1 MMNSYTRGHH
11 WGARLRQLG
20 LTALLLGGATV
31 AAQAQ
36 GISYT
41 TTSASNTTSTFTDLG
56 TTGTAITTANSDDA
70 NSTAQNIG
78 FTFSYNGVSFTQF
91 VLNTNGLIRLG
102 ADAPSAANMFLQNE
116 TPATNPVGVDPVTS
130 TNAAN
135 VNLLMP
141 FNFDLEAGTGASPGA
156 GIAEYR
162 VVTTGT
168 SPNQVC
174 TIQWKN
180 VHDKAA
186 TNASQ
191 YGSLTFQLKL
201 YEGTNRIEFV
211 YSPATAAATGTE
223 IGRYATV
230 GLKGLGS
237 ATGQVLLASKNPSA
251 TPWSGASFVS
261 VTNARFFFR
270 RTVGPDAGRTFR
282 FQLAPANDAA
292 VNAIYTLGKLPIPSA
307 LPSNTIQVAIQNAG
321 STTLTN
327 LPVTLA
333 VTGANTFGSTQTVA
347 TLAAG
352 ASTLVS
358 FPYPT
363 TLVAGTN
370 NLTASV
376 PADAILTNNSATWQQ
391 EVNTTATFSYV
402 PSNQPEPTTAFG
414 AGTAGLIFA
423 NRYTT
428 STLAAVATVRVYIGD
443 ASAVGKTV
451 AGVVLTPAGVILA
464 RSADYVVQA
473 GDVNTYKAFT
483 IPAPPTIAAGGSFL
497 AGLAQL
503 AYTGTQYFPLGVQTE
518 LPTRAG
524 TYYTLPVAG
533 GTPADAAANGVR
545 FMIEAQ
551 TTAPVPVSDASVAN
565 VYTLGKI
572 ITPPGLP
579 HAVQARITNT
589 GNQPLTN
596 VPVTLTVA
604 GANTFTNTQT
614 VATLAAGASTT
625 VTFASYPATL
635 ALGTNIVTVTLPAD
649 ANPNNNSLAVQQLI
663 NTTRQSYIAPN
674 ETAPTSALGQGTAA
688 GILAVK
694 FTASSPLYISSVSD
708 YILNTTSS
716 PVGRTMYAVILS
728 STGAILGRSADYVV
742 TTADLNAVK
751 TLDLTTP
758 VTVPAGDYYVGIA
771 QPASTSAFY
780 PVGLIAETPT
790 RTGAFFAFELEGG
803 APEDLGSLN
812 FGRFMIEAV
821 SVVPPACSGPTAL
834 AASNITATGA
844 TITFTPPASGAASYE
859 LIYGPTG
866 FDPTAGGTTVA
877 VTGSPF
883 TLTGLSA
890 ATTYQVYVRSVCT
903 GGGYSAYAGP
913 ISLSTPCGP
922 AVISTFPYAES
933 FDAIATG
940 QSLPCG
946 LTVLDANNDKATWAI
961 NRTAPYSGTNAMRY
975 TSAINNSVAAD
986 DWFFTPALTTA
997 ANTRYQVAFRYRGEG
1012 IVNSASNYTEKLE
1025 VKVGA
1030 TATPAGQTTTLY
1042 TNAAI
1047 TNTGYAL
1054 ANATSTP
1061 AVAVFTPG
1069 AGTRYVGFH
1078 VYSDATQGNLYIDDL
1093 SITTSVVTAT
1103 SSEALL
1109 RAVTVF
1115 PNPSTTGLFDLEI
1128 HGAQAKGSLAIR
1140 VTNALGQ
1147 QVYTGAAR
1155 DNYTNRLDLSSLAPG
1170 LYHLQVRNGDETM
1183 TRQLAIVK

>member
-1 MMNSYTRGHH
+1 MANPYTRVTS
-11 WGARLRQLG
+11 WNSRLRQLG

-31 AAQAQ
+31 AAHAQ
-36 GISYT
+36 GLSYT
-41 TTSASNTTSTFTDLG
+41 TSSAANTTSTFTDLG

-70 NSTAQNIG
+70 NSAAQNIG
-78 FTFSYNGVSFTQF
+78 FTFSYNGASFTQF

-116 TPATNPVGVDPVTS
+116 TAATNPAGVDPVAS
-130 TNAAN
+130 TNAAD

-141 FNFDLEAGTGASPGA
+141 FSFDLEAGTGASPGS
-156 GIAEYR
+156 GVAEYR
-162 VVTTGT
+162 VATTGT

-191 YGSLTFQLKL
+191 YASFTFQLKL
-201 YEGTNRIEFV
+201 YEGTNRVEFV
-211 YSPATAAATGTE
+211 YSPTTAATTGTE

-230 GLKGLGS
+230 GLKGSGS
-237 ATGQVLLASKNPSA
+237 AAGQVLLASKGSSA
-251 TPWSGASFVS
+251 TAWSGATFVAA
-261 VTNARFFFR
+261 TTPRLFFR

-282 FQLAPANDAA
+282 FQVAPANDAA
-292 VNAIYTLGKLPIPSA
+292 VNAIYTLGKLPIPWA
-307 LPSNTIQVAIQNAG
+307 LPSNTIQVAIQNTG

-333 VTGANTFGSTQTVA
+333 ATGANTFSSTQTVA

-352 ASTLVS
+352 ASILVP

-376 PADAILTNNSATWQQ
+376 PADAVLTNNSATWQQ

-402 PSNQPEPTTAFG
+402 PSDQPNPTTAFG
-414 AGTAGLIFA
+414 GGTAGLIFA
-423 NRYTT
+423 NKYTT
-428 STLAAVATVRVYIGD
+428 STAASVTTVRVLIGD
-443 ASAVGKTV
+443 VSAVGKTV
-451 AGVVLTPAGVILA
+451 AGVVLTPAGAILS

-473 GDVNTYKAFT
+473 GDVGTYKTFT
-483 IPAPPTIAAGGSFL
+483 IGTPPTIAAGGSFL

-503 AYTGTQYFPLGVQTE
+503 AYTGAQYFPLGVQTE
-518 LPTRAG
+518 SPARTG
-524 TYYTLPVAG
+524 TYYTVAVAG
-533 GTPADAAANGVR
+533 GAPADAAANGVR

-551 TTAPVPVSDASVAN
+551 TTTPISISDASVVN
-565 VYTLGKI
+565 IYTLGKI
-572 ITPPGLP
+572 ITPAGLP
-579 HAVQARITNT
+579 HAVQAVVTNT
-589 GNQPLTN
+589 GNQALTN
-596 VPVTLTVA
+596 VPVTLTVT

-614 VATLAAGASTT
+614 VASLAVGASAK
-625 VTFASYPATL
+625 VTFANYPATL
-635 ALGTNIVTVTLPAD
+635 ALGTNTVTVTLAAD
-649 ANPNNNSLAVQQLI
+649 GNNNNNSLAVRQLI
-663 NTTRQSYIAPN
+663 NTTRQSYIAPD
-674 ETAPTSALGQGTAA
+674 ETAPSSALGQGTAD
-688 GILAVK
+688 GILASK

-708 YILNTTSS
+708 FILNTTSS
-716 PVGRTMYAVILS
+716 PVGHTMYAVILS

-742 TTADLNAVK
+742 KTADLDAVK

-771 QPASTSAFY
+771 QPASPTAFY

-790 RTGAFFAFELEGG
+790 RTGAFFAFDLTGGTPEELG
-803 APEDLGSLN
+803 PYN
-812 FGRFMIEAV
+812 FGRFMIEAI

-834 AASNITATGA
+834 AASSITATGA

-903 GGGYSAYAGP
+903 GGGNSAYAGP

-922 AVISTFPYAES
+922 AVVSAFPYSEG

-940 QSLPCG
+940 QALPCG
-946 LTVLDANNDKATWAI
+946 ITRLDANNDKATWAV
-961 NRTAPYSGTNAMRY
+961 NRTAPYAGVNALRY

-986 DWFFTPALTTA
+986 DWFFTPGLTTA

-1012 IVNSASNYTEKLE
+1012 IVNSPSSYTEKLE
-1025 VKVGA
+1025 VKVGPS
-1030 TATPAGQTTTLY
+1030 ATPAGQTTTLY
-1042 TNAAI
+1042 SNTAI
-1047 TNTGYAL
+1047 TNTSYAL

-1069 AGTRYVGFH
+1069 AGTQYVGFH
-1078 VYSDATQGNLYIDDL
+1078 VFSDANQGNLYIDDL

-1103 SSEALL
+1103 TSEALL
-1109 RAVTVF
+1109 RAVSVF
-1115 PNPSTTGLFDLEI
+1115 PNPSTTGAFDLEI
-1128 HGAQAKGSLAIR
+1128 HGANAKGSLSVL
-1140 VTNALGQ
+1140 VTNTLGQ
-1147 QVYTGAAR
+1147 VMYTGTAR
-1155 DNYTNRLDLSSLAPG
+1155 DNFTNKLNLTTLAPG
-1170 LYHLQVRNGDETM
+1170 LYSLQIRNGDETM

>member
-1 MMNSYTRGHH
+1 MANPYTRVTS
-11 WGARLRQLG
+11 WNSRLRQLS

-31 AAQAQ
+31 AAHAQ
-36 GISYT
+36 GLSYT
-41 TTSASNTTSTFTDLG
+41 TNSAANTTSTFSDLG
-56 TTGTAITTANSDDA
+56 ATGTAITTANPDDA
-70 NSTAQNIG
+70 NSAAQNIG
-78 FTFSYNGVSFTQF
+78 FTFSYNGASFTQF

-102 ADAPSAANMFLQNE
+102 SNAPSAANMFLQNE
-116 TPATNPVGVDPVTS
+116 TAATNPAGVDPLAS
-130 TNAAN
+130 TNAAD

-141 FNFDLEAGTGASPGA
+141 FNFDLEAGTGASPGP
-156 GIAEYR
+156 GVAEYR
-162 VVTTGT
+162 VATTGT

-191 YGSLTFQLKL
+191 YASFTFQIRL

-211 YSPATAAATGTE
+211 YSPTTPTTTGTE
-223 IGRYATV
+223 IGRYATI
-230 GLKGLGS
+230 GLKGSGS
-237 ATGQVLLASKNPSA
+237 AAGQVLLASKGSSV
-251 TPWSGASFVS
+251 TPWSGATFVAAA
-261 VTNARFFFR
+261 TPRLFFR

-282 FQLAPANDAA
+282 FQVAPANDAA

-307 LPSNTIQVAIQNAG
+307 LPSNTVQVAVQNTG

-333 VTGANTFGSTQTVA
+333 VTGANTFGSTQTLA

-352 ASTLVS
+352 ASVLVS

-363 TLVAGTN
+363 TLVAGIN

-376 PADAILTNNSATWQQ
+376 PADAVLTNNSATWQQ
-391 EVNTTATFSYV
+391 QVNTTATFSYV
-402 PSNQPEPTTAFG
+402 PNDQPDPTTAFG
-414 AGTAGLIFA
+414 GGTAGLIFA

-428 STLAAVATVRVYIGD
+428 ATVAAVATVRVLIGD

-451 AGVVLTPAGVILA
+451 AGVVLTPAGALLA
-464 RSADYVVQA
+464 RSADYIVQA
-473 GDVNTYKAFT
+473 GDVGTYKAFT
-483 IPAPPTIAAGGSFL
+483 IPTPPTIAAGGSFL

-518 LPTRAG
+518 SPARTGA
-524 TYYTLPVAG
+524 YYTVAVAG

-551 TTAPVPVSDASVAN
+551 TSAPVAVSDASVAN

-572 ITPPGLP
+572 ITPAGLP
-579 HAVQARITNT
+579 HAVQAVITNT
-589 GNQPLTN
+589 GNQALTN
-596 VPVTLTVA
+596 VPVTLNVT

-614 VATLAAGASTT
+614 VASLAVGASAK

-635 ALGTNIVTVTLPAD
+635 ALGTNTVTVNLAAD
-649 ANPNNNSLAVQQLI
+649 GNNNNNSLAVRQLI
-663 NTTRQSYIAPN
+663 NTTRQSYIAPD
-674 ETAPTSALGQGTAA
+674 ETTPTSALGQGTAD
-688 GILAVK
+688 GILASK

-716 PVGRTMYAVILS
+716 PVGHTMYAVILS

-742 TTADLNAVK
+742 TAADLGAMK
-751 TLDLTTP
+751 TLALTTP

-771 QPASTSAFY
+771 QPASPTAFY
-780 PVGLIAETPT
+780 PVGLIAEVPT
-790 RTGAFFAFELEGG
+790 RTGAFFAFDLTGG
-803 APEDLGSLN
+803 VPEDLGPYN
-812 FGRFMIEAV
+812 FGRFMIDAI

-834 AASNITATGA
+834 AASSITATGA
-844 TITFTPPASGAASYE
+844 TITFTPASGAASYE

-866 FDPTAGGTTVA
+866 FDPTAGGTMVA

-883 TLTGLSA
+883 ILTGLAA

-903 GGGYSAYAGP
+903 GGGNSAYVGP

-922 AVISTFPYAES
+922 AVISAFPYSES
-933 FDAIATG
+933 FDAVAAG
-940 QSLPCG
+940 QALPCG
-946 LTVLDANNDKATWAI
+946 ITILNANNDAATWAI
-961 NRTAPYSGTNAMRY
+961 NRTAPNSTPNAMRY

-997 ANTRYQVAFRYRGEG
+997 ATTRYQLAFRYRGEG
-1012 IVNSASNYTEKLE
+1012 IVNSTSNYTERLE

-1030 TATPAGQTTTLY
+1030 SPTAAGQTTTIY
-1042 TNAAI
+1042 TNTNI
-1047 TNTGYAL
+1047 TNTSYAL

-1061 AVAVFTPG
+1061 AVAVFAPG
-1069 AGTRYVGFH
+1069 AGTQYVGFH
-1078 VYSDATQGNLYIDDL
+1078 VISAAEQGNLYIDDL
-1093 SITTSVVTAT
+1093 SITSAVFTAT
-1103 SSEALL
+1103 TSEALM
-1109 RAVTVF
+1109 RAISVF
-1115 PNPSTTGLFDLEI
+1115 PNPSTTGAFDLEI
-1128 HGAQAKGSLAIR
+1128 HGANAKGTLSVR
-1140 VTNALGQ
+1140 VTNTLGQ
-1147 QVYTGAAR
+1147 LVYTGTAR
-1155 DNYTNRLDLSSLAPG
+1155 DNFTNKLNLTNLAPG
-1170 LYHLQVRNGDETM
+1170 LYSLQVRNGDETM